1 VATLDNVLK
10 FDGNAG
16 DTLQL
21 FASDG
26 WSAANTGSLA
36 GYAVYTHQN
45 VRIAVDTDVVV
56 STV

>member
-1 VATLDNVLK
+1 LDNVLK
-10 FDGNAG
+10 IDGNAG

-26 WSAANTGSLA
+26 WSAANTGILA

-45 VRIAVDTDVVV
+45 VKIAVDTDVVV